1 MHDRLAPQ
9 LPAPQLPAPQLPD
22 SATVGP
28 VTGAVRRLAVE
39 FDGRVRPRTL
49 RRTVQR
55 ARRDLAGVPEG
66 ALPELVERLARE
78 RLCTAPAA
86 RR

>member
-1 MHDRLAPQ
+1 MQDRHTPQ
-9 LPAPQLPAPQLPD
+9 LPH
-22 SATVGP
+22 SAGP
-28 VTGAVRRLAVE
+28 VTGAVRRLTVE

-78 RLCTAPAA
+78 RLRSAPSA

>member
-1 MHDRLAPQ
+1 MQDRDTS
-9 LPAPQLPAPQLPD
+9 QLPD
-22 SATVGP
+22 SAGP
-28 VTGAVRRLAVE
+28 VTGAVRRLADE
-39 FDGRVRPRTL
+39 FDGRVHPRTL

-78 RLCTAPAA
+78 RLRSAPAD